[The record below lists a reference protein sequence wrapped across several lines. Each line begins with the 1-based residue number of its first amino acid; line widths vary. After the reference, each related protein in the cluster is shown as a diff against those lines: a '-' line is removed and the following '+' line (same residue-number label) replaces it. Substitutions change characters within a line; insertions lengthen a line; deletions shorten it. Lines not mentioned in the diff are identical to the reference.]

1 MLNISNMPAAVVTTA
16 VQPRLRFGPGA
27 ALPAF
32 SPVDAT
38 APTCAATTWS
48 RTGSAA
54 DAAGQLSVLAHP
66 GLGLKHQPIGTTVG
80 YPTRAAAAGGELG
93 SHLAREPV

>member
-1 MLNISNMPAAVVTTA
+1 MLNISNMPTA
-16 VQPRLRFGPGA
+16 VMTVAAQPRPRFGPGT
-27 ALPAF
+27 ALSAF

-38 APTCAATTWS
+38 ARTCAATPWS

-54 DAAGQLSVLAHP
+54 DAAGQLRVLAHP
-66 GLGLKHQPIGTTVG
+66 GLGLKHQPIGITVG